1 VRASRYVYKYRGERQ
16 SHLSER
22 SKTIDKYGLGNEEP
36 KAGKRSGQETLGL
49 NLIFL
54 EEQTVR
60 LVADDVSAGMNV
72 LSGR

>member
-1 VRASRYVYKYRGERQ
+1 
-16 SHLSER
+16 LSER

-60 LVADDVSAGMNV
+60 LVADDVSAGM
-72 LSGR
+72 S